1 MANDC
6 IKIKEEGDHITCM
19 ADGGLAVTGKRFVYI
34 SGPRHSGGIGIS
46 GNVVSGQG
54 QGLVADATADK
65 SAVYMAKQ
73 VDATWVAK
81 RALGVA
87 SFDAPA
93 GGLFTAIREG
103 IVPVTA
109 GAAITGGNELQT
121 DNQGRVIPLAAG
133 VAVGL
138 AMDSQATVGNDVE
151 VLLYNS

>member
-6 IKIKEEGDHITCM
+6 IKIKEEGDAITCM
-19 ADGGLAVTGKRFVYI
+19 ADGGLAVQGKHFVYI
-34 SGPRHSGGIGIS
+34 SGPRHSGGIAAS
-46 GNVVSGQG
+46 GTVPAGQ
-54 QGLVADATADK
+54 QGAGLTADATVDK

-87 SFDAPA
+87 SWDAAA
-93 GGLFTAIREG
+93 GTLFTAIREG

-121 DNQGRVIPLAAG
+121 D
-133 VAVGL
+133 
-138 AMDSQATVGNDVE
+138 
-151 VLLYNS
+151 